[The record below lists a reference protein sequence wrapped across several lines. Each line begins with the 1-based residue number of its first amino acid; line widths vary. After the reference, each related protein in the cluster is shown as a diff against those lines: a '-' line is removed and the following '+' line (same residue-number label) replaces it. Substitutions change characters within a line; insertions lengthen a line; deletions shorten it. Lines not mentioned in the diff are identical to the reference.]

1 MYTGEI
7 LLDKNQVLAAL
18 GELPDRVSSEELI
31 ERILFI
37 KMIESRLLETTEVS
51 NDQVM
56 QMLRDT
62 RQKKLAEVNRN
73 A

>member
-1 MYTGEI
+1 MHTGEI

-37 KMIESRLLETTEVS
+37 KMIESRLLETAEVS
-51 NDQVM
+51 NEQVM

-62 RQKKLAEVNRN
+62 RQKKVAEVNRN